1 MIQELGTAII
11 VSGPSGV
18 GKSSILKGVTERMS
32 DLRFSVSCTT
42 RSPRNG
48 ERNGVEY
55 HFLAR
60 EDFERRIAAD
70 EFVEYAEVFA
80 NYYGTLREEVIT
92 PVMNGRNVFLDID
105 VQGAMQIR
113 KACEQDELL
122 RRVCEFVFIV
132 PPSLEELEQ
141 RLRGRATE
149 SEEQL
154 ALRIGKA
161 RAELAYAGS
170 YDYILVNDDLAN
182 SVPQMLNLIA
192 SFSLSVK
199 RRRVEEFL

>member
-1 MIQELGTAII
+1 M
-11 VSGPSGV
+11 SGPSGV
-18 GKSSILKGVTERMS
+18 GKSSILRGVTERMS

-42 RSPRNG
+42 RPPRG
-48 ERNGVEY
+48 EERNGVEY
-55 HFLAR
+55 HFLSR

-80 NYYGTLREEVIT
+80 NYYGTLRDELIA
-92 PVMNGRNVFLDID
+92 PIMSGKNVFLDID

-113 KACEQDELL
+113 KACESDELL

-132 PPSLEELEQ
+132 PPSLAVLEQ
-141 RLRGRATE
+141 RLRGRATD

-161 RAELAYAGS
+161 RAELAYAAK
-170 YDYILVNDDLAN
+170 YDYILVNDDLEY
-182 SVPQMLNLIA
+182 SVPKMLNLIA
-192 SFSLSVK
+192 SFALNAK
-199 RRRVEEFL
+199 RWRLEEIL